1 MSPLNL
7 LTEIKEACGITL
19 DMRVGIVFNVIE
31 DKFFLIYCWMQF
43 TFTVGKLSHGG
54 WCWDSL
60 LYILFC
66 LVLLAGDEIFMEK
79 CGRFHFMKEHI
90 LSLAKQ
96 TGHTCT
102 IYS

>member
-1 MSPLNL
+1 M
-7 LTEIKEACGITL
+7 
-19 DMRVGIVFNVIE
+19 VG
-31 DKFFLIYCWMQF
+31 
-43 TFTVGKLSHGG
+43 VGTH
-54 WCWDSL
+54 
-60 LYILFC
+60 YILFC

>member
-1 MSPLNL
+1 MLHSAGVGGSVNKQGRLILDSHFVSPLNL

-43 TFTVGKLSHGG
+43 TVYLGKLSHGG

-60 LYILFC
+60 HF
-66 LVLLAGDEIFMEK
+66 VLLSSP
-79 CGRFHFMKEHI
+79 CR
-90 LSLAKQ
+90 
-96 TGHTCT
+96 
-102 IYS
+102 